1 MLTNPMGTPWIPETL
16 LALLLSQFNHCC
28 AEICQLLDSICP
40 RQVIF
45 AAPCRN
51 PDTPSYSTILFRD
64 DRMTLVPFLGWLYH
78 QSLKIILTVV
88 GLYEAYCL
96 IPFPCQEV
104 LKHIRP
110 YIRPGNCLIINSL
123 TVQ

>member
-51 PDTPSYSTILFRD
+51 PDTPSYSTVLFRD
-64 DRMTLVPFLGWLYH
+64 DRMTLVHFLGWLYH

-88 GLYEAYCL
+88 GMKP
-96 IPFPCQEV
+96 IV
-104 LKHIRP
+104 S
-110 YIRPGNCLIINSL
+110 SL
-123 TVQ
+123 SHVRRCSSISGLTLDQGTASSSTV